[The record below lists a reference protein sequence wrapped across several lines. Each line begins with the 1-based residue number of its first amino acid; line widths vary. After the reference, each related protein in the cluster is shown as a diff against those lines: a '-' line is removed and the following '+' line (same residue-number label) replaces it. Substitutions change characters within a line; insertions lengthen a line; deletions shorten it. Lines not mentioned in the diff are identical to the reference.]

1 MFTVAG
7 ILQLAAEKKVLIA
20 KMRRGI
26 RQQMNPLFLRQCIP
40 RPATP
45 RVSSTAVR
53 APSTLAAS
61 DPLPSGALG
70 SGSGW
75 YWVLV
80 RILSGSS
87 LSAPTSSDLLGFR
100 RREGGGVGG
109 AVLVKGWSGVW
120 GVLSVVTVS
129 GSSRSG

>member
-1 MFTVAG
+1 M
-7 ILQLAAEKKVLIA
+7 LIA